1 MSFYLEFIHL
11 SIYPDVVQISANM
24 KVSSPHENIDRTSQV
39 GEYEGKL
46 MLWLMT
52 RLHMCSPVI
61 SFKDTYIHKIWIK
74 RHEQALRGL
83 SWLRFPRIYLKKRD

>member
-39 GEYEGKL
+39 GENEGKL
-46 MLWLMT
+46 M
-52 RLHMCSPVI
+52 
-61 SFKDTYIHKIWIK
+61 TY
-74 RHEQALRGL
+74 
-83 SWLRFPRIYLKKRD
+83 D